1 MNWITKKFLEY
12 QNRVACHEG
21 GRAWTYLE
29 LVGLIAKAVDEL
41 PNEGRSVIPIES
53 RTTIEGLATLFAC
66 AECGHIALPLP
77 MEIPHAERA
86 QMAQVAESAELY
98 DELAGSGLV
107 LFSSGTSGQPKGM
120 LHNLDALLNRYKK
133 LRQREHRCL
142 LLLLIDHIGGLDTA
156 FRCLFAG
163 STLVIPK
170 DRTPEAAVAA
180 IAEHKANVLP
190 ASPTFLNLLLLS
202 ELASKYDLSSVEIIA
217 YGAEAMPEGVLMRL
231 REAFPN
237 ADLQQKFGT
246 SETGA
251 VRIQSANND
260 SLFFRITDKDTEW
273 KVVDNVLWLKTPSRI
288 IGYLNAKSDSLE
300 ADGWYA
306 TGDLVETND
315 TGDLRIIGRESAIIN
330 IGGQKVHPSEVE
342 ATINEI
348 AGVDSV
354 RVYGQEDPITGNT
367 VACEIVSREEKSP
380 LEWKR
385 AIRSHCRGK
394 LAPWKL
400 PTSVRVSKRLGITHR
415 MKQP

>member
-1 MNWITKKFLEY
+1 MTWITKKFLEY
-12 QNRVACHEG
+12 QDRVACYEG

-29 LVGLIAKAVDEL
+29 LVGLIAEAVDDL
-41 PNEGRSVIPIES
+41 PSGGRTVVPIES
-53 RTTIEGLATLFAC
+53 STTIEGLATLFAC
-66 AECGHIALPLP
+66 AQSGHIALPLP

-86 QMAQVAESAELY
+86 QMAQVAESSDLY
-98 DELAGSGLV
+98 DDLDGSGLV
-107 LFSSGTSGQPKGM
+107 IFSSGTSGEPKGM
-120 LHNLDALLNRYKK
+120 LHNLDALLNRYTN
-133 LRQREHRCL
+133 LRPREDHCL

-163 STLVIPK
+163 STLVIPES
-170 DRTPEAAVAA
+170 RTPEAAVAA
-180 IAEHKANVLP
+180 IAEHKVNVLP

-202 ELASKYDLSSVEIIA
+202 ELADKHDLSSVEIIA
-217 YGAEAMPEGVLMRL
+217 YGAEAMPGGVLKRL
-231 REAFPN
+231 REALPK

-251 VRIQSANND
+251 VRIQSANSD
-260 SLFFRITDKDTEW
+260 SLYFRITDKDTEW
-273 KVVDNVLWLKTPSRI
+273 KVVDSVLWLKTPSRI
-288 IGYLNAKSDSLE
+288 IGYLNAESDSLE

-315 TGDLRIIGRESAIIN
+315 AGNLRIIGRESALIN
-330 IGGQKVHPSEVE
+330 VGGQKVHPAEVE
-342 ATINEI
+342 AVISEI
-348 AGVDSV
+348 AGIDSA
-354 RVYGQEDPITGNT
+354 RVYGREDPITGHA

-400 PTSVRVSKRLGITHR
+400 PTSIQVSDRLDVTHR
-415 MKQP
+415 MKRD